1 MRLQKQLSRKAEG
14 KEYSKWVIVISPKQ
28 IEMLGWKNGEEIEGE
43 VRGGKLILKS
53 ATSKKSK
60 KTARA

>member
-1 MRLQKQLSRKAEG
+1 
-14 KEYSKWVIVISPKQ
+14 
-28 IEMLGWKNGEEIEGE
+28 MLGWKNGEEIEGE